1 MKYQQLSR
9 DNCGSWVKRWGTL
22 ICGQITQSMVETFAY
37 ERSRSSAATANR
49 EIRYLRATFNFG
61 KKRKLIMDNPTD
73 GIEFFPVDQVP
84 RYVPPQEDIDN
95 VIALANVDTRDYLLV
110 IRETLGRKGEINR
123 LCWEDVDF
131 DGRNITLYTRKKK
144 NGNLVGRKVPMTQA
158 LYDVL
163 TRRYASTDPEKP
175 WVFWHTYTS
184 SRTGDKKQG
193 PYQDRKKFMRTLCRK
208 ADVRY
213 FRFHALRHSGA
224 SIMDD
229 NNVPIAAIQKILG
242 HENRSTTEIYLH
254 RLGPLEKDAMAT
266 FERVRQKSHTSE
278 ERGEG

>member
-1 MKYQQLSR
+1 
-9 DNCGSWVKRWGTL
+9 
-22 ICGQITQSMVETFAY
+22 
-37 ERSRSSAATANR
+37 
-49 EIRYLRATFNFG
+49 
-61 KKRKLIMDNPTD
+61 
-73 GIEFFPVDQVP
+73 
-84 RYVPPQEDIDN
+84 
-95 VIALANVDTRDYLLV
+95 LANVDTRDYLLV

-131 DGRNITLYTRKKK
+131 GGRNITLYTRKKK

-163 TRRYASTDPEKP
+163 TRRYASRVPGKP

-184 SRTGDKKQG
+184 SRTGDKKQC
-193 PYQDRKKFMRTLCRK
+193 PYQDRKKFMRTLCKK

-229 NNVPIAAIQKILG
+229 NSVPIAAIQKILE
-242 HENRSTTEIYLH
+242 HENRSTTEI
-254 RLGPLEKDAMAT
+254 
-266 FERVRQKSHTSE
+266 
-278 ERGEG
+278 